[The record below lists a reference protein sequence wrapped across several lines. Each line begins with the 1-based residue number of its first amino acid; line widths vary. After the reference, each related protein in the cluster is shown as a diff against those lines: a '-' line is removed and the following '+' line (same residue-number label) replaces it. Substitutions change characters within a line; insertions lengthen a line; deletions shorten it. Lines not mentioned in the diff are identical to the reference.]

1 MRSVFP
7 LMAAA
12 AGVAAALQ
20 AAANSSLA
28 RYTGVG
34 AALVINT
41 AIVLIAT
48 VVLWAYEGAPRT
60 FFPGGIPA
68 SFYVGGLFGF
78 VVVAVGALVFPKIG
92 AAQAIAFMVF
102 GQCVA
107 ALAIDH
113 CGLLG
118 MPHDPVTLRRVVG
131 LALVAAGI
139 AVLKW

>member
-1 MRSVFP
+1 MRVLFP
-7 LMAAA
+7 LVAAA
-12 AGVAAALQ
+12 AGIAAALQ
-20 AAANSSLA
+20 AAANSSLT
-28 RYTGVG
+28 RHTGIG

-41 AIVLIAT
+41 AIVLVAT
-48 VVLWAYEGAPRT
+48 LALWIYDGAPRT
-60 FFPGGIPA
+60 FLPGAPW

-102 GQCVA
+102 GQCLA

-113 CGLLG
+113 FGVLG
-118 MPHDPVTLRRVVG
+118 MLRDPVTLKRVIG
-131 LALVAAGI
+131 LGLVAAGI